1 MGGSAIACPVTGMPK
16 GMTYAGAG
24 VDQDAKGKSAKSLV
38 GTLRFKRQG
47 LGAPVDLPVGFTG
60 LIDFGDVLLSMCT
73 DGVGTKLLLA
83 EELGKWDTVG
93 IDCVAMNVN
102 DLICVGAEPLAFVDY
117 IATPKAEPGL
127 WAELGKGLDEGCRQA
142 NCTLIG
148 GETSIMPEV
157 VKSLDL
163 SGTAMGYVKKERVV
177 TGQAVAPGDALIGLA
192 ASGVHSNGYTLV
204 RKAVKA
210 AGRKWGEPFGGTTLG
225 LECLRPTHI
234 YVRSVMRLMASGCEV
249 HGMANVTGGGLRNL
263 VRWRKDRRIVID
275 DPLPVPPIFGAMQ
288 EWGGI
293 EPREMW
299 RTFNMGMG
307 FAVAVPEA
315 SVDAAM
321 EALKANGPRVVGR
334 VEAGSGVVQEPLG
347 LEYGD
352 Y

>member
-1 MGGSAIACPVTGMPK
+1 MPK

-117 IATPKAEPGL
+117 IATPEAEPGL

-163 SGTAMGYVKKERVV
+163 SGTAMGYVKKDRVV

-204 RKAVKA
+204 RKTVEA
-210 AGRKWGEPFGGTTLG
+210 AGRRWGEPFGGTTLG
-225 LECLRPTHI
+225 LECLRPTQI
-234 YVRSVMRLMASGCEV
+234 YVRSVMRLMAAPCEV
-249 HGMANVTGGGLRNL
+249 HGMANITGGGLRNL

-275 DPLPVPPIFGAMQ
+275 DPLPVPPIFGALQ
-288 EWGGI
+288 KWGGI

-307 FAVAVPEA
+307 FAMSVPEA
-315 SVDAAM
+315 SVDAAL